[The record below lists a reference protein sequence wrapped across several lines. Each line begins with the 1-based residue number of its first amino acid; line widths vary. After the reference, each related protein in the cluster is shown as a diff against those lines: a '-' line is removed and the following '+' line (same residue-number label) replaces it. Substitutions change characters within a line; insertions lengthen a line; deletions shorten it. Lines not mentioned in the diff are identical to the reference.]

1 MAAEG
6 GHVDRAEDGNR
17 DLDSRGDSVGAEGG
31 HNAASSTGD
40 LLGGPRLQLDLLD
53 QIIERAG
60 ELRSTQGRLPGLL
73 RATHHV
79 AADPD
84 PNEVLTRLVDAARD
98 LVGARWAALG
108 LLHDGLMTQVVHRP
122 DDAALVRML
131 RRLPVDTG
139 MLGWRVDDPRSA
151 RVDDLIGHPDLAP
164 EDRTHDIAIRSF
176 LRAPVRAGSATY
188 GNLYLA
194 DERTSA
200 FRDDDEQLV
209 VALAAA
215 AGVAVRNAVLLT
227 RARRQQHWNQAGTD
241 LAMRLLSQDA
251 SLTESWQ
258 ALLEVAVDVAD
269 AHGATLT
276 SRDPA
281 YPERIEVVAAAG
293 RLASWRGRHI
303 TDAKAL
309 THVVLDTGQAA
320 VVHDASTDP
329 HTTELST
336 LAPGVTSV
344 LAAPIPDPGA
354 GENTPRSVLTLTRSL
369 DQDGPFQELEVDM
382 VYGFA
387 AQAAATLALAQ
398 ARHDQERLARLEDRE
413 HTVRALQRS
422 VFAQLQRSTLTLANV
437 AGQIDSRL
445 QNVLLDQIDSLEQLT
460 HSIRTSMFDVPR

>member
-6 GHVDRAEDGNR
+6 GHVDRAEDANH
-17 DLDSRGDSVGAEGG
+17 DLDGRGDSVGAEGG
-31 HNAASSTGD
+31 HHAAPSTGD
-40 LLGGPRLQLDLLD
+40 LPGGPRLQLDLLD

-60 ELRSTQGRLPGLL
+60 ELRSTQGRLRGLL

-79 AADPD
+79 AADHD

-98 LVGARWAALG
+98 LIGARWAALG

-139 MLGWRVDDPRSA
+139 VLGSRVDDPRSA
-151 RVDDLIGHPDLAP
+151 RVDDLIGHPDVVP
-164 EDRTHDIAIRSF
+164 EVRTHDIAIRSF
-176 LRAPVRAGSATY
+176 LCAPVRAGSATY

-200 FRDDDEQLV
+200 FRDDDEQLL

-251 SLTESWQ
+251 GLTESWQ

-281 YPERIEVVAAAG
+281 DPESIEVVAAAG

-320 VVHDASTDP
+320 VVHDATTDP

-336 LAPGVTSV
+336 LTPEVTSV

-354 GENTPRSVLTLTRSL
+354 GENTPRSVLTLTRSHG
-369 DQDGPFQELEVDM
+369 QDPFQELEVDM
-382 VYGFA
+382 VHGFA
-387 AQAAATLALAQ
+387 AQAATTLALAQ

-413 HTVRALQRS
+413 HTVRALQHS

-445 QNVLLDQIDSLEQLT
+445 QNVLLDQIDSLEQLMR
-460 HSIRTSMFDVPR
+460 SIRTSVFDVPR